1 MDCLERLVNNVP
13 NTEFYPK
20 MKASGTAWLKDI
32 PYDWKVSQLGSLY
45 VPRNE
50 RVSDKDYPPLSVT
63 MKGIVP
69 QLSSAAKTDD
79 GDNRKLVR
87 VGDFAINS
95 RSDRRGSCGISPYD
109 GSVSLINTVLTPR
122 NSMHPDYYN
131 WLFHTDAFADEFYKW
146 GHGIVDDLWTTR
158 WQEMKRIK
166 VPVPS
171 YEEQQN
177 IANYLNFE
185 CKRIEEIIA
194 AAKHNIDDYK
204 LWKAAV
210 LYDAVTKG
218 ASQNQSLKDCGVK
231 WIGSIPSHWQV
242 SKIGRFIKIRSGITL
257 GKTYPQGTELI
268 EMPYLRVANVK
279 AEGFSLEDVA
289 KIKVTPEEVEKYAL
303 KSGELLMTEGGD
315 RDKLGRGTIWHEE
328 ISPCLHQNH
337 VFAVTCDENWLLTE
351 YLAYL
356 TASPVGREYFDL
368 TAKKTTNLAST
379 NSNTIMQFKVPI
391 PPIAE
396 QREIVQMLDRKCAA
410 INDLITEKQLLI
422 SDLELYKKSLIY
434 EVVTGKRKVV

>member
-1 MDCLERLVNNVP
+1 MNNVP
-13 NTEFYPK
+13 NTEYYPK
-20 MKASGTAWLKDI
+20 MKASGAAWLKDI
-32 PYDWKVSQLGSLY
+32 PYDWRVSQLGSLY

-177 IANYLNFE
+177 IANYLNCE

-194 AAKHNIDDYK
+194 TAKNNIDDYK

-210 LYDAVTKG
+210 LYDVVTKG
-218 ASQNQSLKDCGVK
+218 TSQNQSLKDCGVK
-231 WIGSIPSHWQV
+231 WIGSIPAHWQV

-279 AEGFSLEDVA
+279 AEGFALEDVA
-289 KIKVTPEEVEKYAL
+289 KIKVTPDEAEKYAL
-303 KSGELLMTEGGD
+303 KFGELLMTEGGD

>member
-1 MDCLERLVNNVP
+1 MSKVEY
-13 NTEFYPK
+13 YPK
-20 MKASGTAWLKDI
+20 MKDSGTAWLKDI
-32 PYDWKVSQLGSLY
+32 PIDWTVSQIGSLY

-79 GDNRKLVR
+79 GDNRKLVCI
-87 VGDFAINS
+87 GDFAINS

-122 NSMHPDYYN
+122 NSMHPGYYN

-166 VPVPS
+166 VPVPD
-171 YEEQQN
+171 YEIQ
-177 IANYLNFE
+177 
-185 CKRIEEIIA
+185 RGIA
-194 AAKHNIDDYK
+194 AYLDIECSRIDEVISEAKASIEDYRK
-204 LWKAAV
+204 LKASAM
-210 LYDAVTKG
+210 YRAVTKG
-218 ASQNQSLKDCGVK
+218 FSPSLELADSRTK
-231 WIGSIPSHWQV
+231 WIGSIPTHWQI

-257 GKTYPQGTELI
+257 GKTYLQGTELI

-279 AEGFSLEDVA
+279 AEGFALEDVA
-289 KIKVTPEEVEKYAL
+289 KIKVTPDEAEKYAL

-315 RDKLGRGTIWHEE
+315 RDKLGRGAIWHEE

-391 PPIAE
+391 PPISE
-396 QREIVQMLDRKCAA
+396 QREIVEMLDKKCAA
-410 INDLITEKQLLI
+410 INDLIAEKQSLI

>member
-1 MDCLERLVNNVP
+1 MNSVFSNADMKDSGFEWLGNVPSHWKIERLQSQLYEVNETNDPIQTTQILSLTNKLGVVP
-13 NTEFYPK
+13 YKDKGNQGNKAKEDLTGYKIAYPDCIVANSMNILIGSVGLSRYYGCVSPVYYVFHAK
-20 MKASGTAWLKDI
+20 EGANIKFLNYVFALPSFQKELRKYANGILEIRLRISSNNILKRKIALPPPEEQVAIVSFLEDKCQKIDQAIAEAKAS
-32 PYDWKVSQLGSLY
+32 
-45 VPRNE
+45 
-50 RVSDKDYPPLSVT
+50 
-63 MKGIVP
+63 
-69 QLSSAAKTDD
+69 
-79 GDNRKLVR
+79 
-87 VGDFAINS
+87 
-95 RSDRRGSCGISPYD
+95 
-109 GSVSLINTVLTPR
+109 
-122 NSMHPDYYN
+122 
-131 WLFHTDAFADEFYKW
+131 
-146 GHGIVDDLWTTR
+146 
-158 WQEMKRIK
+158 
-166 VPVPS
+166 
-171 YEEQQN
+171 
-177 IANYLNFE
+177 
-185 CKRIEEIIA
+185 
-194 AAKHNIDDYK
+194 IDDYTN
-204 LWKAAV
+204 WKSSV
-210 LYDAVTKG
+210 LYEAVTKG
-218 ASQNQSLKDCGVK
+218 VSPVRQLKDGGTQ

-279 AEGFSLEDVA
+279 AEGFALEDVA
-289 KIKVTPEEVEKYAL
+289 KIKVTPEEAEKYAL

-315 RDKLGRGTIWHEE
+315 RDKLGRGTIWDEE

>member
-1 MDCLERLVNNVP
+1 MNNVP
-13 NTEFYPK
+13 NTEYYSK
-20 MKASGTAWLKDI
+20 MKDSGAAWLKDI
-32 PYDWKVSQLGSLY
+32 PDDWKVSQLGSLY

-63 MKGIVP
+63 MKGVVP

-122 NSMHPDYYN
+122 NSMHPGYYN

-166 VPVPS
+166 VPVPL
-171 YEEQQN
+171 YEEQQA
-177 IANYLNFE
+177 IANYLNSE
-185 CKRIEEIIA
+185 CKRIDEIIA
-194 AAKHNIDDYK
+194 AAKNNIDDYK

-210 LYDAVTKG
+210 LYDVVTKG
-218 ASQNQSLKDCGVK
+218 TSQNQSLRNCGIK
-231 WIGSIPSHWQV
+231 WIGCIPSHWQV

-268 EMPYLRVANVK
+268 EMPYLRVSNVK
-279 AEGFSLEDVA
+279 AEGFALEDVA
-289 KIKVTPEEVEKYAL
+289 KIKVTPEEAEKYAL

-391 PPIAE
+391 PPVSE
-396 QREIVQMLDRKCAA
+396 QREIVALLDQKCAV
-410 INDLITEKQLLI
+410 INDLIAEKTELI

>member
-1 MDCLERLVNNVP
+1 MNNVP
-13 NTEFYPK
+13 NTEYYSK
-20 MKASGTAWLKDI
+20 MKDSGTAWLKDI
-32 PYDWKVSQLGSLY
+32 PDDWKVSQLGSLY

-63 MKGIVP
+63 MKGVVP

-122 NSMHPDYYN
+122 NSMHPGYYN

-166 VPVPS
+166 VPVPL
-171 YEEQQN
+171 YEEQQA
-177 IANYLNFE
+177 IANYLNSE
-185 CKRIEEIIA
+185 CKRIDEIIA
-194 AAKHNIDDYK
+194 AAKNNIDDYK

-210 LYDAVTKG
+210 LYDVVTKG
-218 ASQNQSLKDCGVK
+218 TSQNQSLRNCGIK
-231 WIGSIPSHWQV
+231 WIGCIPSHWQV

-279 AEGFSLEDVA
+279 AEGFALEDVA
-289 KIKVTPEEVEKYAL
+289 KIKVTPEEAEKYAL

-391 PPIAE
+391 PPVSE
-396 QREIVQMLDRKCAA
+396 QREIVALLDQKCAA
-410 INDLITEKQLLI
+410 INDLIAEKTELI
-422 SDLELYKKSLIY
+422 SNLELYKKSLIY

>member
-1 MDCLERLVNNVP
+1 MTSVSSNIDMKDSGFEWLGMVPSHWKIERLQSQLYEVNETNDPIQTTQILSLTNKLGVVP
-13 NTEFYPK
+13 YKDKGNQGNKAKEDLAGYKIAYPDCIVANSMNILIGSVGLSRYYGCVSPVYYVFHAK
-20 MKASGTAWLKDI
+20 EGANIKFLNYLFALPSFQKELRKYANGILEIRLRISSSNILKRKIALPPPEEQVAIASYLDNECHKIDQAIFAAKAS
-32 PYDWKVSQLGSLY
+32 
-45 VPRNE
+45 
-50 RVSDKDYPPLSVT
+50 
-63 MKGIVP
+63 
-69 QLSSAAKTDD
+69 
-79 GDNRKLVR
+79 
-87 VGDFAINS
+87 
-95 RSDRRGSCGISPYD
+95 
-109 GSVSLINTVLTPR
+109 
-122 NSMHPDYYN
+122 
-131 WLFHTDAFADEFYKW
+131 
-146 GHGIVDDLWTTR
+146 
-158 WQEMKRIK
+158 
-166 VPVPS
+166 
-171 YEEQQN
+171 
-177 IANYLNFE
+177 
-185 CKRIEEIIA
+185 
-194 AAKHNIDDYK
+194 IDDYIT
-204 LWKAAV
+204 WKASI
-210 LYDAVTKG
+210 LYEAVTKG
-218 ASQNQSLKDCGVK
+218 ASLVQQLQDSGTK
-231 WIGSIPSHWQV
+231 WIGAIPAHWQV

-279 AEGFSLEDVA
+279 AEGFALEDIA
-289 KIKVTPEEVEKYAL
+289 KIKVTPDEAEKYAL
-303 KSGELLMTEGGD
+303 RSGELLMTEGGD

-391 PPIAE
+391 PPIGG
-396 QREIVQMLDRKCAA
+396 QREIVQMLDSKCAA

>member
-1 MDCLERLVNNVP
+1 MDQTMC
-13 NTEFYPK
+13 YPK
-20 MKASGTAWLKDI
+20 MKESGVDWIGTI
-32 PYDWKVSQLGSLY
+32 PTHWKVSAGKRLAVVYSGKAIDGDGTVGEINVYGSGGAFKKTNVAMYSGEAVIFGRKGTIGKPLY
-45 VPRNE
+45 VNDDFWAVDTIYYAVSSEDRALVKYLYYFLKVFDWEPYITHTAVPSIVANE
-50 RVSDKDYPPLSVT
+50 VFEASFVQPPLDEQAL
-63 MKGIVP
+63 IVSY
-69 QLSSAAKTDD
+69 LDA
-79 GDNRKLVR
+79 N
-87 VGDFAINS
+87 
-95 RSDRRGSCGISPYD
+95 CG
-109 GSVSLINTVLTPR
+109 
-122 NSMHPDYYN
+122 
-131 WLFHTDAFADEFYKW
+131 
-146 GHGIVDDLWTTR
+146 
-158 WQEMKRIK
+158 RID
-166 VPVPS
+166 
-171 YEEQQN
+171 
-177 IANYLNFE
+177 
-185 CKRIEEIIA
+185 EIINE
-194 AAKHNIDDYK
+194 AKASIVECEQ
-204 LWKAAV
+204 WKASV
-210 LYDAVTKG
+210 IYEGVTKG
-218 ASQNQSLKDCGVK
+218 VTPVQTLKDSEVS
-231 WIGSIPSHWQV
+231 WIGSIPLHWRV

-279 AEGFSLEDVA
+279 AEGFALEDVA
-289 KIKVTPEEVEKYAL
+289 KIKVTPDEAEKYAL

>member
-1 MDCLERLVNNVP
+1 MNNVP
-13 NTEFYPK
+13 NIEYYSK
-20 MKASGTAWLKDI
+20 MKESGTAWLKDI
-32 PYDWKVSQLGSLY
+32 PDDWKVSQLGSLY
-45 VPRNE
+45 IPRNE

-63 MKGIVP
+63 MKGVVP

-122 NSMHPDYYN
+122 NSMHPGYYN

-166 VPVPS
+166 VPVPL
-171 YEEQQN
+171 YEEQQA
-177 IANYLNFE
+177 IANYLNSE
-185 CKRIEEIIA
+185 CKRIDEIIA
-194 AAKHNIDDYK
+194 AAKNNIDDYK

-210 LYDAVTKG
+210 LYDVVTKG
-218 ASQNQSLKDCGVK
+218 TSQNQSLRNCGIK
-231 WIGSIPSHWQV
+231 WIGCIPSHWQV

-279 AEGFSLEDVA
+279 AEGFALEDVA
-289 KIKVTPEEVEKYAL
+289 KIKVTPEEAEKYAL

-391 PPIAE
+391 PPVSE
-396 QREIVQMLDRKCAA
+396 QREIVALLDQKCAA
-410 INDLITEKQLLI
+410 INDLIAEKTELI

>member
-1 MDCLERLVNNVP
+1 MP
-13 NTEFYPK
+13 NTEYYSK
-20 MKASGTAWLKDI
+20 MKDSGAAWLKDI
-32 PYDWKVSQLGSLY
+32 PDDWKVSQLGSLY

-63 MKGIVP
+63 MKGVVP

-122 NSMHPDYYN
+122 NSMHPGYYN

-166 VPVPS
+166 VPVPL
-171 YEEQQN
+171 YEEQQA
-177 IANYLNFE
+177 IANYLNSE
-185 CKRIEEIIA
+185 CKRIDEIIA
-194 AAKHNIDDYK
+194 AAKNNIDDYK

-210 LYDAVTKG
+210 LYDVVTKG
-218 ASQNQSLKDCGVK
+218 TSQNQSLRNCGIK
-231 WIGSIPSHWQV
+231 WIGCIPSHWQV

-279 AEGFSLEDVA
+279 AEGFALDDVA
-289 KIKVTPEEVEKYAL
+289 KIKVTPEEAEKYAL

-391 PPIAE
+391 PPVSE
-396 QREIVQMLDRKCAA
+396 QREIVALLDQKCSA
-410 INDLITEKQLLI
+410 INDLIAEKQELI
-422 SDLELYKKSLIY
+422 SDLEIYKKSLIY

>member
-1 MDCLERLVNNVP
+1 MNNVP
-13 NTEFYPK
+13 NTEYYSK
-20 MKASGTAWLKDI
+20 MKDSGAAWLKDI
-32 PYDWKVSQLGSLY
+32 PDDWKVSQLGSLY

-63 MKGIVP
+63 MKGVVP

-122 NSMHPDYYN
+122 NSMHPGYYN

-166 VPVPS
+166 VPVPL
-171 YEEQQN
+171 YEEQQA
-177 IANYLNFE
+177 IANYLNSE
-185 CKRIEEIIA
+185 CKRIDEIIA
-194 AAKHNIDDYK
+194 AAKNNIDDYK

-210 LYDAVTKG
+210 LYDVVTKG
-218 ASQNQSLKDCGVK
+218 TSQNQSLRNCGIK
-231 WIGSIPSHWQV
+231 WIGCIPSHWQV

-279 AEGFSLEDVA
+279 AEGFALEDVA
-289 KIKVTPEEVEKYAL
+289 KIKVTPEEAEKYAL

-391 PPIAE
+391 PPVSE
-396 QREIVQMLDRKCAA
+396 QREIVELLNQKCAA
-410 INDLITEKQLLI
+410 INDLIAEKTELI

>member
-1 MDCLERLVNNVP
+1 MNNLSKLEY
-13 NTEFYPK
+13 YPK
-20 MKASGTAWLKDI
+20 MKPSYTAWLKDI
-32 PYDWKVSQLGSLY
+32 PIDWAVSQIGSLY

-50 RVSDKDYPPLSVT
+50 KVSDKDYPPLSVT

-69 QLSSAAKTDD
+69 QLASAAKTDD
-79 GDNRKLVR
+79 GDNRKLVCI
-87 VGDFAINS
+87 GDFAINS

-122 NSMHPDYYN
+122 NSMHPGYYN
-131 WLFHTDAFADEFYKW
+131 WLFHTEAFADEFYKW

-158 WQEMKRIK
+158 WQEMKRIR

-171 YEEQQN
+171 YEEQEQ
-177 IANYLNFE
+177 ISNYLSSV
-185 CKRIEEIIA
+185 CKQIDEAIA
-194 AAKHNIDDYK
+194 IARNNIDDYK
-204 LWKAAV
+204 QWKASV
-210 LYDAVTKG
+210 LYDVVTKG
-218 ASQNQSLKDCGVK
+218 ALPNQSLRDSGIK
-231 WIGSIPSHWQV
+231 WIGYIPIHWQV

-279 AEGFSLEDVA
+279 AEGFALEDVA
-289 KIKVTPEEVEKYAL
+289 KIKVTPDEAQKYAL

-379 NSNTIMQFKVPI
+379 NSNTIMQFKIPV

-396 QREIVQMLDRKCAA
+396 QREIVALLDKKCTD
-410 INDLITEKQLLI
+410 INDSIDEKLALI
-422 SDLELYKKSLIY
+422 SDLEQYKKSLIY

>member
-1 MDCLERLVNNVP
+1 MVSVATYTEMKDGNIQWLGEYPSHWKLGKAKNIFCSTKTIVGDAVDNYERLALTMNGVIKRSKTAAGGLQPEKFETYQILRENELVFKLIDLQNVATSRVGRSPYTGIVSPAYIVLRDKNNRSTRYAEYFFLSMWMHQVFNQLGADGVRSNIGASALLNIP
-13 NTEFYPK
+13 YLIPPEAEQNAIACYLDAECAKIDEIITDARVSIEDYK
-20 MKASGTAWLKDI
+20 AWKAS
-32 PYDWKVSQLGSLY
+32 
-45 VPRNE
+45 
-50 RVSDKDYPPLSVT
+50 
-63 MKGIVP
+63 
-69 QLSSAAKTDD
+69 
-79 GDNRKLVR
+79 
-87 VGDFAINS
+87 
-95 RSDRRGSCGISPYD
+95 
-109 GSVSLINTVLTPR
+109 
-122 NSMHPDYYN
+122 
-131 WLFHTDAFADEFYKW
+131 
-146 GHGIVDDLWTTR
+146 
-158 WQEMKRIK
+158 
-166 VPVPS
+166 
-171 YEEQQN
+171 
-177 IANYLNFE
+177 
-185 CKRIEEIIA
+185 
-194 AAKHNIDDYK
+194 
-204 LWKAAV
+204 V
-210 LYDAVTKG
+210 LYEVVTKG
-218 ASQNQSLKDCGVK
+218 THKDQVTRDSGVK
-231 WIGSIPSHWQV
+231 WIGSMPAHWQV
-242 SKIGRFIKIRSGITL
+242 SKIGRFINIRSGITL
-257 GKTYPQGTELI
+257 GKTYPHGTELI

-279 AEGFSLEDVA
+279 AEGFALEDIA
-289 KIKVTPEEVEKYAL
+289 KIKVTPDEAEKYAL

-337 VFAVTCDENWLLTE
+337 VFAVTCDESWLLTE

>member
-1 MDCLERLVNNVP
+1 MNSVFSNADMKDSGFEWLGNVPSHWKIERLQSQLYEVNETNDPIQTTQILSLTNKLGVVP
-13 NTEFYPK
+13 YKDKGNQGNKAKEDLTGYKIAYPDCIVANSMNILIGSVGLSRYYGCVSPVYYVFHAK
-20 MKASGTAWLKDI
+20 EGANIKFLNYVFALPSFQKELRKYANGILEIRLRISSNNILKRKIALPPPEEQAAIVSFLEDKCPKIDQAIAEAKAS
-32 PYDWKVSQLGSLY
+32 
-45 VPRNE
+45 
-50 RVSDKDYPPLSVT
+50 
-63 MKGIVP
+63 
-69 QLSSAAKTDD
+69 
-79 GDNRKLVR
+79 
-87 VGDFAINS
+87 
-95 RSDRRGSCGISPYD
+95 
-109 GSVSLINTVLTPR
+109 
-122 NSMHPDYYN
+122 
-131 WLFHTDAFADEFYKW
+131 
-146 GHGIVDDLWTTR
+146 
-158 WQEMKRIK
+158 
-166 VPVPS
+166 
-171 YEEQQN
+171 
-177 IANYLNFE
+177 
-185 CKRIEEIIA
+185 
-194 AAKHNIDDYK
+194 IDDYTN
-204 LWKAAV
+204 WKSSV
-210 LYDAVTKG
+210 LYEAVTKG
-218 ASQNQSLKDCGVK
+218 VSPVRQLRDSGTQ
-231 WIGSIPSHWQV
+231 WIGNIPAHWQV

-279 AEGFSLEDVA
+279 AEGFALEDVA
-289 KIKVTPEEVEKYAL
+289 KIKVTPEETEKYAL

-391 PPIAE
+391 PPITE

-422 SDLELYKKSLIY
+422 SDLEQYKKSLIY

>member
-1 MDCLERLVNNVP
+1 MNNVP
-13 NTEFYPK
+13 NTEYYSK
-20 MKASGTAWLKDI
+20 MKDSGAAWLKDI
-32 PYDWKVSQLGSLY
+32 PDDWKVSQLGSLY

-63 MKGIVP
+63 MKGVVP

-122 NSMHPDYYN
+122 NSMHPGYYN

-166 VPVPS
+166 VPVPL
-171 YEEQQN
+171 YEEQQA
-177 IANYLNFE
+177 IANYLNSE
-185 CKRIEEIIA
+185 CKRIDEIIA
-194 AAKHNIDDYK
+194 AAKNNIDDYK

-210 LYDAVTKG
+210 LYDVVTKG
-218 ASQNQSLKDCGVK
+218 TCQNQSLRNCGIK
-231 WIGSIPSHWQV
+231 WIGCIPSHWQV

-279 AEGFSLEDVA
+279 AEGFALDDVA
-289 KIKVTPEEVEKYAL
+289 KIKVTPEEAEKYSL

-391 PPIAE
+391 PPVSE
-396 QREIVQMLDRKCAA
+396 QREIVALLDQKCAA
-410 INDLITEKQLLI
+410 INDLIAEKTELI

>member
-1 MDCLERLVNNVP
+1 MVTLEKYASMKATNVP
-13 NTEFYPK
+13 WIGEIPSHWSIRRNKTVFTCDKRIVGARATNTQLLSLTTNGIKKKSIEDVGGKVPESYETYQSVQKNNIVLCLFDLDCSAVFSGISRYDGMISPAYKVLQCNDCISPGFADYWFRSVFIGRKFKYLSKNIRYSLTYEDFSTLTLPYPPIAEQNAIVTYLDTECAK
-20 MKASGTAWLKDI
+20 IDRVIIDAKKSIEVYTQWKAS
-32 PYDWKVSQLGSLY
+32 
-45 VPRNE
+45 
-50 RVSDKDYPPLSVT
+50 
-63 MKGIVP
+63 
-69 QLSSAAKTDD
+69 
-79 GDNRKLVR
+79 
-87 VGDFAINS
+87 
-95 RSDRRGSCGISPYD
+95 
-109 GSVSLINTVLTPR
+109 VL
-122 NSMHPDYYN
+122 H
-131 WLFHTDAFADEFYKW
+131 E
-146 GHGIVDDLWTTR
+146 
-158 WQEMKRIK
+158 
-166 VPVPS
+166 
-171 YEEQQN
+171 
-177 IANYLNFE
+177 
-185 CKRIEEIIA
+185 
-194 AAKHNIDDYK
+194 
-204 LWKAAV
+204 
-210 LYDAVTKG
+210 AVTKG
-218 ASQNQSLKDCGVK
+218 LHPEQEIKDSGAK
-231 WIGSIPSHWQV
+231 WIGGIPSHWQV

-279 AEGFSLEDVA
+279 AEGFALEDVA

-379 NSNTIMQFKVPI
+379 NSNTIMQFKIPI
-391 PPIAE
+391 PPVSE
-396 QREIVQMLDRKCAA
+396 QREIVALLDQKCAA
-410 INDLITEKQLLI
+410 INDLIAEKTELI